1 MRFLTEPTTDLTY
14 SDLFLVPSRSDV
26 TSRLDVDLSA
36 DDGTGSA
43 IPLVAANMTAVTGK
57 RMAETMARRGGLAV
71 LPQDVPLNVIRDVTA
86 WIKTRHP
93 VLETPVT
100 LSPASTVI
108 DALHLMGKR
117 PHGAV
122 MVVDDTGAVAGIV
135 RAADCEGQD
144 RFASLAAV
152 MRVQP
157 LVLDAEL
164 LDAAN
169 DGGSG
174 TGLRRAFEAM
184 DAAGTDFVPVQR
196 DGSLAGVLTRKG
208 ALRSTLYRPSLDPA
222 GQLKVAA
229 AVGINGDVAGRA
241 AELLAAGVDV
251 LVLDTAH
258 GHQQKMFDALAAVKG
273 LNPGVPVVAG
283 NVVTADATRELIQAG
298 ADIVKVGVGPGAMC
312 TTRMMTAVGR
322 PQFSAVLECSAAARS
337 AGGRVWADGGVR
349 YPRDV
354 ALALAAGASQVMIGS
369 WFAGT
374 HESPGDLQQDAG
386 GRHYKES
393 FGMASARAVQ
403 NRNQREGAFEK
414 DRKALFEE
422 GISTS
427 RMFIDPVRPGVE
439 DLLDMITAGLRS
451 SMSYAG
457 AADLASF
464 RERAVAGI
472 QSAAGYEEGR
482 PVPQSW

>member
-1 MRFLTEPTTDLTY
+1 MRFLNEPTTDLTY
-14 SDLFLVPSRSDV
+14 SDVFLVPSRSDV
-26 TSRLDVDLSA
+26 TSRLDVDLAA
-36 DDGTGSA
+36 DDGTGSS

-71 LPQDVPLNVIRDVTA
+71 LPQDVPLEVIRNVTA

-100 LSPASTVI
+100 LAASDTVI

-122 MVVDDTGAVAGIV
+122 VVVDASGAVTGVV

-144 RFASLAAV
+144 RFASLASV
-152 MRVQP
+152 VRHQP
-157 LVLDAEL
+157 LVLDAETL
-164 LDAAN
+164 
-169 DGGSG
+169 DGGREVA
-174 TGLRRAFEAM
+174 LRRAFEAM
-184 DAAGTDFVPVQR
+184 DAAGTDYAPVQQ
-196 DGSLAGVLTRKG
+196 DGVLAGVLTRKG
-208 ALRSTLYRPSLDPA
+208 ALRSALYRPSLDDD
-222 GQLKVAA
+222 GKLKVAA

-241 AELLAAGVDV
+241 AELLAAGVNV

-283 NVVTADATRELIQAG
+283 NVVTADATRELIEAG

-322 PQFSAVLECSAAARS
+322 PQFSAVLECSAAARE

-374 HESPGDLQQDAG
+374 HESPGDLQVDAN
-386 GRHYKES
+386 GRQYKES

-427 RMFIDPVRPGVE
+427 RMFVDPARPGVE
-439 DLLDMITAGLRS
+439 DLLDMITSGLRS

-457 AADLASF
+457 AADLAAF

>member
-1 MRFLTEPTTDLTY
+1 MRFLNEPTTDLTY

-26 TSRLDVDLSA
+26 TSRLDVDLAS
-36 DDGTGSA
+36 DDGTGSS

-71 LPQDVPLNVIRDVTA
+71 LPQDVPLEVIRNVTA

-93 VLETPVT
+93 VLETPVS
-100 LSPASTVI
+100 LAPSDTVI

-122 MVVDDTGAVAGIV
+122 VVVDESGAVTGVV

-144 RFASLAAV
+144 RFASLASV
-152 MRVQP
+152 IRHQP
-157 LVLDAEL
+157 LVLDAETL
-164 LDAAN
+164 
-169 DGGSG
+169 DGGQEAA
-174 TGLRRAFEAM
+174 LRRAFDAM
-184 DAAGTDFVPVQR
+184 DAAGTDYAPVQQ
-196 DGSLAGVLTRKG
+196 DGALAGVLTRKG
-208 ALRSTLYRPSLDPA
+208 ALRSTLYRPSLD
-222 GQLKVAA
+222 GNGKLKVAA

-241 AELLAAGVDV
+241 AELLAAGVNV

-258 GHQQKMFDALAAVKG
+258 GHQQKMFDALAAVKS
-273 LNPGVPVVAG
+273 LSPAVPVVAG
-283 NVVTADATRELIQAG
+283 NVVTAEATRELIQAG

-322 PQFSAVLECSAAARS
+322 PQFSAVLECSAAARD
-337 AGGRVWADGGVR
+337 AGGKVWADGGVR

-374 HESPGDLQQDAG
+374 HESPGDLQLDAN
-386 GRHYKES
+386 GRQYKES

-427 RMFIDPVRPGVE
+427 RMYVDAARPGVE
-439 DLLDMITAGLRS
+439 DLLDTITAGLRS

-457 AADLASF
+457 AADLAAF